1 MKTTM
6 FWWIAVAGG
15 VGAVAGIALLSGS
28 IVSNVEQPKYEVVAA
43 DQKVEIRDYAPM
55 IVAEAEVSGERS
67 QAIRDGFRIIADYI
81 FGNNMSSRKV
91 AMTAPVTQQPSEKIA
106 MTAPVIQQGK
116 ENAWQ
121 VRFVM
126 PSNYTLESLPRPN
139 NPAVKLSMIAG
150 KRFAV
155 IRFSGL
161 AGEDRLKRETD
172 ELVEFIKNRNLTVTS
187 GPTYA
192 FYNPPWPMP
201 FLRRNEIMI
210 EVAS

>member
-1 MKTTM
+1 MVL
-6 FWWIAVAGG
+6 WIAVAGG
-15 VGAVAGIALLSGS
+15 VGAVAGIAVLSGS
-28 IVSNVEQPKYEVVAA
+28 IVSNVEQPKYEVVAS
-43 DQKVEIRDYAPM
+43 DQKIEIRDYAPM
-55 IVAEAEVSGERS
+55 IVAEAQVSGERG
-67 QAIRDGFRIIADYI
+67 QAIREGFRIIADYI
-81 FGNNMSSRKV
+81 FGNNLSSRKV
-91 AMTAPVTQQPSEKIA
+91 AMTAPVTQQVSEKIA

-116 ENAWQ
+116 GNVWQ

-150 KRFAV
+150 KRFAA

-172 ELVEFIKNRNLTVTS
+172 ALAEFIKNRNLTVTS
-187 GPTYA
+187 APTYA
-192 FYNPPWPMP
+192 FYNPPWTLP

-210 EVAS
+210 EVDR